1 MSSLSVEE
9 EERQVVQLLLVFL
22 RSLTVEIL
30 WKEKKWMS
38 HPLPKQ
44 SHSLVEE
51 PLSHVQEEKLLVRIS
66 PLMYLS

>member
-30 WKEKKWMS
+30 
-38 HPLPKQ
+38 
-44 SHSLVEE
+44 
-51 PLSHVQEEKLLVRIS
+51 
-66 PLMYLS
+66 